1 MGGATVVGRY
11 ELVGVNGSLLPASM
25 ERVEVGAG
33 NRHHGSIV
41 AGELRLERDGT
52 YVLEL
57 IARYDTPAGA
67 AGLRTICS
75 GGPWRFL
82 PSALDPTSGEIRL
95 GTGPSQTS
103 AAVTGVSLV
112 HRTREAAPPRE
123 VRARWVYIRRQDPY
137 LQAQEGE

>member
-1 MGGATVVGRY
+1 MGRATVVGRY
-11 ELVGVNGSLLPASM
+11 ELVGVNGSLLPASIDQ
-25 ERVEVGAG
+25 VEAGAG
-33 NRHHGSIV
+33 TLHHCSIV
-41 AGELRLERDGT
+41 AGELRLESDGT

-57 IARYDTPAGA
+57 TARYHTPAGA
-67 AGLRTICS
+67 AGLRTISS

-95 GTGPSQTS
+95 GTGPAQTS

-112 HRTREAAPPRE
+112 HRTRDAEPPGDA
-123 VRARWVYIRRQDPY
+123 RAHWVYIRRLDAY